1 LGFPQDFRGG
11 AGVEYHAGLRWF
23 NLPNSAAISAACK
36 GNGFDTRVWSG
47 NDIGKLDTRWRRC
60 GVSEVRAMQFT
71 GVKVFSATKA
81 KEREELGE
89 AVTRWLQANA
99 DLEIVD
105 RVVSQSSDNE
115 FHCLTIVLFYRQA
128 A

>member
-1 LGFPQDFRGG
+1 
-11 AGVEYHAGLRWF
+11 
-23 NLPNSAAISAACK
+23 
-36 GNGFDTRVWSG
+36 
-47 NDIGKLDTRWRRC
+47 
-60 GVSEVRAMQFT
+60 VSEERAMQFT

-89 AVTRWLQANA
+89 TITRWLQANS

-115 FHCLTIVLFYRQA
+115 FHCLSVVIFFRQKG
-128 A
+128 